1 MVIFHSFLYAYQRV
15 KNLIHWS
22 TMIHCWGLI
31 ISFQSNYIGDSEA
44 MVDYVGFAG
53 WSSRLGAMAYH
64 LWTKRSTAWKHNMK
78 AARWTQGCTQGWC
91 LPSVFMGDHLT
102 RRNMQSE
109 TVQLTS
115 LGIWNVSLEACQ
127 RFSSGQNFTAWLL
140 MLGKKLWQPLICL
153 GETETENSVLQGPSI
168 LENAVFYRTA
178 SSEVGVGRPVL
189 SREPPGD
196 TSQLTC
202 CLISARGSSSSDLN
216 SAIPIHSAYIGGIV
230 WMINNNNNGSE

>member
-1 MVIFHSFLYAYQRV
+1 
-15 KNLIHWS
+15 
-22 TMIHCWGLI
+22 
-31 ISFQSNYIGDSEA
+31 

-53 WSSRLGAMAYH
+53 WSSRLGAMAYP
-64 LWTKRSTAWKHNMK
+64 LWTKRSTAWKHMK
-78 AARWTQGCTQGWC
+78 AARWTQGWC

-127 RFSSGQNFTAWLL
+127 RLSSGQNFTAWLL
-140 MLGKKLWQPLICL
+140 MLGEKLWQPSLICL
-153 GETETENSVLQGPSI
+153 CETETENSVLQGPSI

-189 SREPPGD
+189 SREPPGE

-202 CLISARGSSSSDLN
+202 CLISARGSYSSDLN
-216 SAIPIHSAYIGGIV
+216 CLLHWRYSLDNVGQLWTQTVQWQQDKTQSSCNWTKDGKVLCRSRSSSYAASIPRGVRPGTWHT
-230 WMINNNNNGSE
+230 